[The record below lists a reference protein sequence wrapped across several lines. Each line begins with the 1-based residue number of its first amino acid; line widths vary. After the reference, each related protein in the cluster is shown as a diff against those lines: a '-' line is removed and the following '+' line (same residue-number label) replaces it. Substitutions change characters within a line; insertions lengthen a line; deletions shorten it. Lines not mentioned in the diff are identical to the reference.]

1 MADRKEAITG
11 QRLEKLNKIRSR
23 NIDPYPHRYP
33 RTHPIQAAIALFQ
46 QQEGSNAERPQ
57 VSVAGRIMSQRSMGK
72 ATFLDLRDSTGKIQ
86 AYLRRDTLGDEKYQ
100 YLRDFDIGDFI
111 GVSGKIFRT
120 KSGEVTVEVS
130 DFTMLSKSLLPLPE
144 KWHGLTDVEKRYR
157 QRYLDL
163 ISNEEAR
170 HIFNTR
176 SKIIAAVRRFLDDQG
191 FIELETPVL
200 LPVAAGAMARPFS
213 TYHNELEQT
222 LYLRIALELYLKRLI
237 IGGLDKVY
245 EIGRIFRN
253 EGLSIKHNPEFTMLE
268 SYEAYADYNDVM
280 AMVEQM
286 VCHVANEV
294 IGALELTFGE
304 NALNLSP
311 PWKRVYLRDELN
323 KKCGVDFLDQRYRD
337 LAALREKA
345 KALGVETDDTM
356 SWGRVVDK
364 LFATFVEPTLI
375 QPTFVLDYPVEIS
388 PLAKAKP
395 GDPRLVERFECFIGG
410 MEVANAFTELNDPI
424 EQRKRFEEQERMR
437 AMMGDE
443 EVERLDEDFLTAM
456 EYGMPPAGGLGVG
469 IDRLVMI
476 LTNQQSIREVILFPQ
491 LKTQIIKPQPTPP
504 EEKFG
509 KPEVSLGDK
518 ADA

>member
-11 QRLEKLNKIRSR
+11 QRLEKLNNIRSR
-23 NIDPYPHRYP
+23 NIDPYPPRFP
-33 RTHPIQAAIALFQ
+33 RTHTVQEAIALFQ
-46 QQEGSNAERPQ
+46 QQEGTGAESSK
-57 VSVAGRIMSQRSMGK
+57 VSLAGRITAQRSMGK
-72 ATFLDLRDSTGKIQ
+72 ATFMDLRDGSGKIQ
-86 AYLRRDTLGDEKYQ
+86 VYLRRDTIGDEKYQ
-100 YLRDFDIGDFI
+100 YLHDFDIGDFM
-111 GVSGKIFRT
+111 GVSGKVFRT
-120 KSGEVTVEVS
+120 KSGEITVQAS

-163 ISNEEAR
+163 ISSAESKS
-170 HIFNTR
+170 IFVMR
-176 SKIIAAVRRFLDDQG
+176 SRLIAAVRRFLDGRG
-191 FIELETPVL
+191 FIETETPVL

-286 VCHVANEV
+286 VCSVAQEV
-294 IGALELTFGE
+294 TGTLEFHSGDNLIKLT
-304 NALNLSP
+304 S

-323 KKCGVDFLDQRYRD
+323 NKCGVDLLDQKYRD
-337 LAALREKA
+337 LDVLRQKA
-345 KALGVETDDTM
+345 KSLGVPMEEEM

-364 LFATFVEPTLI
+364 LFSTCVEPALI

-395 GDPRLVERFECFIGG
+395 GEPRLVERFECFIGG
-410 MEVANAFTELNDPI
+410 MEVANAFTELNDPV

-456 EYGMPPAGGLGVG
+456 EYGMPPTGGLGMG

-491 LKTQIIKPQPTPP
+491 LKTKQ
-504 EEKFG
+504 G
-509 KPEVSLGDK
+509 KD
-518 ADA
+518 DA

>member
-11 QRLEKLNKIRSR
+11 QRLEKLNNIRSR
-23 NIDPYPHRYP
+23 NIDPYPHRFP
-33 RTHPIQAAIALFQ
+33 RTHTIKAATALFQ
-46 QQEGSNAERPQ
+46 QQEGSNAEGPQ
-57 VSVAGRIMSQRSMGK
+57 VSVAGRIMAQRSMGK
-72 ATFLDLRDSTGKIQ
+72 ATFMDLRDNSGKIQ
-86 AYLRRDTLGDEKYQ
+86 VYLRRDTIGDEKYQ
-100 YLRDFDIGDFI
+100 YLHDFDIGDFM
-111 GVSGKIFRT
+111 GVSGKVFRT
-120 KSGEVTVEVS
+120 KSGEVTVQVS

-163 ISNEEAR
+163 ISSEETR
-170 HIFNTR
+170 NIFVVR
-176 SKIIAAVRRFLDDQG
+176 SRLIAAIRRFFDGRG
-191 FIELETPVL
+191 FIEAETPVL

-286 VCHVANEV
+286 ACSVAQEV
-294 IGALELTFGE
+294 AGTLEFHSGE
-304 NALNLSP
+304 NVIKLTP

-323 KKCGVDFLDQRYRD
+323 SRCGVDFLDPKYRD

-345 KALGVETDDTM
+345 RALGVETDDTM

-364 LFATFVEPTLI
+364 LFSTFVEPTLI

-395 GDPRLVERFECFIGG
+395 GEPRLVERFECFIGG
-410 MEVANAFTELNDPI
+410 MEVANAFTELNDPL

-456 EYGMPPAGGLGVG
+456 EYGMPPTGGLGVG

-491 LKTQIIKPQPTPP
+491 LKTK
-504 EEKFG
+504 EEK
-509 KPEVSLGDK
+509 
-518 ADA
+518 

>member
-11 QRLEKLNKIRSR
+11 QRLEKLNNIRSR

-33 RTHPIQAAIALFQ
+33 RTHTVQAAIALFQ
-46 QQEGSNAERPQ
+46 QQEGSNAASPH

-86 AYLRRDTLGDEKYQ
+86 AYLRRDNLGDEKYQ

-111 GVSGKIFRT
+111 GISGKIFRT

-130 DFTMLSKSLLPLPE
+130 EFTMLSKSLLPLPE

-163 ISNEEAR
+163 ISNEDAR
-170 HIFNTR
+170 NIFVMR
-176 SKIIAAVRRFLDDQG
+176 SRLIAAIRRFLDGRG
-191 FIELETPVL
+191 FIEVETPVL

-286 VCHVANEV
+286 VCSIAQEVA
-294 IGALELTFGE
+294 GTLEFHFGE
-304 NALNLSP
+304 NVIKLSP
-311 PWKRVYLRDELN
+311 PWKRVYFRDELRN
-323 KKCGVDFLDQRYRD
+323 RCGVDFLDAQYRD
-337 LAALREKA
+337 LNALQDKA
-345 KALGVETDDTM
+345 KELGVPLDGEM
-356 SWGRVVDK
+356 SWGKVIDK
-364 LFATFVEPTLI
+364 LFSTFVEPTLI

-388 PLAKAKP
+388 PLAKGKP
-395 GDPRLVERFECFIGG
+395 GDPRLVERFECYIGG
-410 MEVANAFTELNDPI
+410 MEVANAFTELNDPM
-424 EQRKRFEEQERMR
+424 EQRKRFKEQERMR
-437 AMMGDE
+437 ALMGDE
-443 EVERLDEDFLTAM
+443 EVDRLDEDFLTAM
-456 EYGMPPAGGLGVG
+456 EYGMPPTGGLGVG
-469 IDRLVMI
+469 IDRLIMI

-491 LKTQIIKPQPTPP
+491 LKTKQSK
-504 EEKFG
+504 
-509 KPEVSLGDK
+509 D
-518 ADA
+518 DA

>member
-23 NIDPYPHRYP
+23 NIDPYPHRFP
-33 RTHPIQAAIALFQ
+33 RIHTIQAAIALFQ
-46 QQEGSNAERPQ
+46 QQEGSNAEGLK
-57 VSVAGRIMSQRSMGK
+57 VSVAGRIMAQRSMGK
-72 ATFLDLRDSTGKIQ
+72 ATFVDLRDGSGKIQ
-86 AYLRRDTLGDEKYQ
+86 AYIRRDTLGDEKYQ
-100 YLRDFDIGDFI
+100 YLHDFDIGDFMGI
-111 GVSGKIFRT
+111 SGKVFRT
-120 KSGEVTVEVS
+120 KSGEITVQVS
-130 DFTMLSKSLLPLPE
+130 DLTMLSKSLLPLPE

-170 HIFNTR
+170 NIFVMR
-176 SKIIAAVRRFLDDQG
+176 SRLIAAIRRFLDGRG
-191 FIELETPVL
+191 FIEVETPVL

-280 AMVEQM
+280 VMVEQM
-286 VCHVANEV
+286 VCSIAQEVA
-294 IGALELTFGE
+294 GTLEFHFGE
-304 NALNLSP
+304 NVIKLSP
-311 PWKRVYLRDELN
+311 PWKRVYLRDELLN
-323 KKCGVDFLDQRYRD
+323 KCGVDFLDAQYQD
-337 LAALREKA
+337 LNTLREKA
-345 KALGVETDDTM
+345 RTLNVPTDEHM

-364 LFATFVEPTLI
+364 LFSTFVEPTLI

-388 PLAKAKP
+388 PLAKGKAD
-395 GDPRLVERFECFIGG
+395 DPRLVERFECFIGG

-437 AMMGDE
+437 ALMGDE
-443 EVERLDEDFLTAM
+443 EVERLDEDFLLAM
-456 EYGMPPAGGLGVG
+456 EYGMPPTGGLGVG

-491 LKTQIIKPQPTPP
+491 LKTKQ
-504 EEKFG
+504 E
-509 KPEVSLGDK
+509 
-518 ADA
+518 

>member
-33 RTHPIQAAIALFQ
+33 RTHTIQAAIALFQ
-46 QQEGSNAERPQ
+46 QQEGSNAEAPH
-57 VSVAGRIMSQRSMGK
+57 VSVAGRITAQRSMGK
-72 ATFLDLRDSTGKIQ
+72 ATFLDLREGTGKIQ
-86 AYLRRDTLGDEKYQ
+86 AYFRRDVLGDEKYQ

-111 GVSGKIFRT
+111 GVRGKFFRT
-120 KSGEVTVEVS
+120 KSGEITLEVS

-170 HIFNTR
+170 DVFVTR
-176 SKIIAAVRRFLDDQG
+176 GRIITAIRRFLDGRG
-191 FIELETPVL
+191 FIEVETPVL

-253 EGLSIKHNPEFTMLE
+253 EGLSVKHNPEFTMLE

-286 VCHVANEV
+286 VRSVAQEV
-294 IGALELTFGE
+294 TGTLELPSKNVFDPSSPVI
-304 NALNLSP
+304 NLSS
-311 PWKRVYLRDELN
+311 PWRRVNLRDELHS
-323 KKCGVDFLDQRYRD
+323 KCGVDFLDEQYRD
-337 LAALREKA
+337 LNTLREKA
-345 KALGVETDDTM
+345 KTLGVPADGEMT
-356 SWGRVVDK
+356 WGRILDN
-364 LFATFVEPTLI
+364 LFSTFVEPTLI

-410 MEVANAFTELNDPI
+410 IEIANAFTELNDPV

-437 AMMGDE
+437 ATMGDE

-456 EYGMPPAGGLGVG
+456 EYGMPPTGGLGMG

-491 LKTQIIKPQPTPP
+491 LKTKQ
-504 EEKFG
+504 G
-509 KPEVSLGDK
+509 KD
-518 ADA
+518 DA

>member
-23 NIDPYPHRYP
+23 NIDPYPHRYT
-33 RTHPIQAAIALFQ
+33 RTHTIQAAIALFQ
-46 QQEGSNAERPQ
+46 QQEGSNAEALHI
-57 VSVAGRIMSQRSMGK
+57 SAAGRIISQRSMGK
-72 ATFLDLRDSTGKIQ
+72 ATFLDLREGTGKIQ
-86 AYLRRDTLGDEKYQ
+86 AYFRRDTLGDEKYQ

-111 GVSGKIFRT
+111 GVSGRLFRT
-120 KSGEVTVEVS
+120 KSGEITVEVS

-163 ISNEEAR
+163 ISNADAR
-170 HIFNTR
+170 NIFVMR
-176 SKIIAAVRRFLDDQG
+176 SRVITAIRRFLDG
-191 FIELETPVL
+191 REFIEVETPVL

-253 EGLSIKHNPEFTMLE
+253 EGLSVKHNPEFTMLE

-286 VCHVANEV
+286 VRGVAQEV
-294 IGALELTFGE
+294 TGTLELPFGKTVI
-304 NALNLSP
+304 NLSS
-311 PWKRVYLRDELN
+311 PWRRVNLRDELYS
-323 KKCGVDFLDQRYRD
+323 KCGVDFLDAQFRD
-337 LAALREKA
+337 LNTLREKA
-345 KALGVETDDTM
+345 KTLGVPTDDEMT
-356 SWGRVVDK
+356 WGRIVDN
-364 LFATFVEPTLI
+364 LFSTFVEPTLI

-388 PLAKAKP
+388 PLAKGKP

-410 MEVANAFTELNDPI
+410 MEVANAFTELNDPV

-437 AMMGDE
+437 AVMGDE

-456 EYGMPPAGGLGVG
+456 EYGMPPTGGLGMG

-491 LKTQIIKPQPTPP
+491 LKTKQ
-504 EEKFG
+504 G
-509 KPEVSLGDK
+509 KD
-518 ADA
+518 DA

>member
-1 MADRKEAITG
+1 MADRKEEITS
-11 QRLEKLNKIRSR
+11 QRLAKLQRIRSR
-23 NIDPYPHRYP
+23 NIDPYPHRFP
-33 RTHPIQAAIALFQ
+33 RTHSIQEAISLFQ
-46 QQEGSNAERPQ
+46 EQEENNAEGLQ
-57 VSVAGRIMSQRSMGK
+57 VCVAGRIMAQRSMGK
-72 ATFLDLRDSTGKIQ
+72 ATFIDLRDGSGKIQ
-86 AYLRRDTLGDEKYQ
+86 AYLRRDTLGDEKYE
-100 YLRDFDIGDFI
+100 YIHDFDIGDI
-111 GVSGKIFRT
+111 MGVSGKVFRT
-120 KSGEVTVEVS
+120 KSGEITVQVS
-130 DFTMLSKSLLPLPE
+130 DFAMLSKSMLPLPE

-163 ISNEEAR
+163 IANEEAR
-170 HIFNTR
+170 HIFNVR
-176 SKIIAAVRRFLDDQG
+176 SKIIAAIRRFLDDRG
-191 FIELETPVL
+191 FIEVETPTL

-268 SYEAYADYNDVM
+268 SYEAYADYNAVM

-286 VCHVANEV
+286 VGHIAEEV
-294 IGALELTFGE
+294 VGTLEVPFGE
-304 NALNLSP
+304 NVINLSS
-311 PWKRVYLRDELN
+311 PWRRVNLRDELVN
-323 KKCGVDFLDQRYRD
+323 RCGVDFLDPQYRD
-337 LAALREKA
+337 INTLREKA
-345 KALGVETDDTM
+345 RTLNVPTDGEM

-364 LFATFVEPTLI
+364 LFSTFVEPTLI

-410 MEVANAFTELNDPI
+410 IEVANAFTELNDPI

-443 EVERLDEDFLTAM
+443 EVERLDEDFLLAM
-456 EYGMPPAGGLGVG
+456 EYGMPPTGGLGVG

-491 LKTQIIKPQPTPP
+491 LKTKQ
-504 EEKFG
+504 E
-509 KPEVSLGDK
+509 
-518 ADA
+518 

>member
-11 QRLEKLNKIRSR
+11 QRLEKLTKIRSR
-23 NIDPYPHRYP
+23 NIDPYPHRFP
-33 RTHPIQAAIALFQ
+33 RTHTIQAAIALFQ
-46 QQEGSNAERPQ
+46 QQEGSAESLK
-57 VSVAGRIMSQRSMGK
+57 VCVAGRIMAQRSMGK
-72 ATFLDLRDSTGKIQ
+72 ATFIDLRDGSGKIQ
-86 AYLRRDTLGDEKYQ
+86 AYLRRDTIGEEKYQ
-100 YLRDFDIGDFI
+100 YLHDFDIGDFM
-111 GVSGKIFRT
+111 GVSGKVFRT
-120 KSGEVTVEVS
+120 KSGEITVEGS
-130 DFTMLSKSLLPLPE
+130 DFTMLSKSIMPLPE

-170 HIFNTR
+170 NIFVMR
-176 SKIIAAVRRFLDDQG
+176 SRLIAAVRRFLDGRG
-191 FIELETPVL
+191 FVEVETPVL

-286 VCHVANEV
+286 VCSIAREAIGTLEV
-294 IGALELTFGE
+294 NFGE
-304 NALNLSP
+304 NKINLSA
-311 PWKRVYLRDELN
+311 PWQRVSYRTELN
-323 KKCGVDFLDQRYRD
+323 KKCGVDFLDEKYRD
-337 LAALREKA
+337 LASLQETMRSLNVEVEKNA
-345 KALGVETDDTM
+345 
-356 SWGRVVDK
+356 SWGRLIDK
-364 LFATFVEPTLI
+364 LFSTYVEPSLI
-375 QPTFVLDYPVEIS
+375 QPTFVIDHPVEIS
-388 PLAKAKP
+388 PLAKGKAD
-395 GDPRLVERFECFIGG
+395 DPRLVERFECFIGG

-456 EYGMPPAGGLGVG
+456 EYGMPPTGGLGVG

-491 LKTQIIKPQPTPP
+491 LKTKQ
-504 EEKFG
+504 E
-509 KPEVSLGDK
+509 
-518 ADA
+518 

>member
-33 RTHPIQAAIALFQ
+33 RTHTIQAAIALFQ
-46 QQEGSNAERPQ
+46 QQEGSNAEALH

-72 ATFLDLRDSTGKIQ
+72 ATFLDLREGSGKIQ
-86 AYLRRDTLGDEKYQ
+86 AYFRRDTLGDEKYQ

-111 GVSGKIFRT
+111 GVSGKLFRT
-120 KSGEVTVEVS
+120 KSGEITVEVS

-170 HIFNTR
+170 DIFVMR
-176 SKIIAAVRRFLDDQG
+176 SRIITAIRRFLDGRG
-191 FIELETPVL
+191 FIEVETPVL

-286 VCHVANEV
+286 VRSVAQEV
-294 IGALELTFGE
+294 TGTLELPFGE
-304 NALNLSP
+304 NVINLSS
-311 PWKRVYLRDELN
+311 PWKRVSLRDELHS
-323 KKCGVDFLDQRYRD
+323 KCGVDFLDAQYRD
-337 LAALREKA
+337 LNTLREKA
-345 KALGVETDDTM
+345 KTLGVPADGEMT
-356 SWGRVVDK
+356 WGRIVDN
-364 LFATFVEPTLI
+364 LFSTFVEPTLI

-388 PLAKAKP
+388 PLAKGKP

-410 MEVANAFTELNDPI
+410 MEVANAFTELNDPV

-437 AMMGDE
+437 AVMGDE

-456 EYGMPPAGGLGVG
+456 EYGMPPTGGLGMG

-491 LKTQIIKPQPTPP
+491 LKTKQ
-504 EEKFG
+504 G
-509 KPEVSLGDK
+509 KD
-518 ADA
+518 DA